1 MGSQWS
7 PETPGTPA
15 QPAQYGPHAG
25 AHGQIRYG
33 ARPGQ
38 PAGPATVHGQ
48 PIGAPI
54 TPYPANQL
62 VSFQPDFMNL
72 LQSAKGLDIN
82 GGQLGQQA
90 NAALQP
96 SLAGGLGGYNFQAQ
110 NAAQASQQFAQPGQQ
125 VNAPGQVHSGLTD
138 AYTQNYF
145 QQGIAAPMMRN
156 YQQNIAPKINEGFAG
171 QGASWNTR
179 RGYAHEQALT
189 DMNTQMG
196 AQLSAAENQNNQLFQ
211 QQEMQGGLAHND
223 QLMQAGQFNSGQQ
236 QQANLFNAQQGNALG
251 QFNAGAQN
259 QMTEFNDQQRQRQV
273 ALQQNANAQQMQA
286 SGMAQQYADAPFR
299 RLGQQQALISPYQQL
314 DQQLLNNRY
323 QQWQNVQPYNNPY
336 MKDMMGFVGTP
347 MSNSNFTQ
355 NASPL
360 NIAGQ
365 AFGAANY
372 GAQAM
377 GYNNFGGALAG
388 LFGGGAGAG
397 GGVAGS
403 ALEAALANG
412 GIESAGVAAAGML

>member
-7 PETPGTPA
+7 PATPGSPATPA
-15 QPAQYGPHAG
+15 VYGPHPGAHGAIRYGSQPAQQQGP
-25 AHGQIRYG
+25 
-33 ARPGQ
+33 P
-38 PAGPATVHGQ
+38 TVHGQ
-48 PIGAPI
+48 PIGAPV

-96 SLAGGLGGYNFQAQ
+96 SLQGGLGGYNFQATP
-110 NAAQASQQFAQPGQQ
+110 AAQAQQQMAQAGPQ

-171 QGASWNTR
+171 QGASWNSR

-223 QLMQAGQFNSGQQ
+223 QVLQASQFNSGQQ
-236 QQANLFNAQQGNALG
+236 QQASMFNSQQGNALN
-251 QFNAGAQN
+251 QYNAGAQN

-273 ALQQNANAQQMQA
+273 ALQQNANSQQMQA

-323 QQWQNVQPYNNPY
+323 QQWQNIQPYNNPY
-336 MKDMMGFVGTP
+336 MKDMMSFVGTP

-377 GYNNFGGALAG
+377 GYNGIGGALG
-388 LFGGGAGAG
+388 SLFGSSSATGG
-397 GGVAGS
+397 
-403 ALEAALANG
+403 AALADAAMAQTG
-412 GIESAGVAAAGML
+412 TDAVASALMAM